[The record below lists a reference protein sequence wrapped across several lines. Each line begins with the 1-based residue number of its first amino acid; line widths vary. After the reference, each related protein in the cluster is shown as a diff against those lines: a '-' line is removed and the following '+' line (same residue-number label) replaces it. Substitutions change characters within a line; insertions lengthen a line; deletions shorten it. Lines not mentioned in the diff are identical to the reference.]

1 MNNKQAGF
9 SLIAVMLFL
18 ILITVIGVIAV
29 RQSRMNLKVATA
41 DQVDTLLLNT
51 SDSVLAHMEQ
61 AVAKPGSTEY
71 KNITATGKGVL
82 GYFMLHPTTKTDQQV
97 VFCYTASRPA
107 TLFNLSNAIIRLPF
121 PSGGTQGSG
130 GVCDPSQAVSYSTAR
145 GVSLTQ
151 VVARGL
157 TGNSVAGGGEAP
169 LETLETGTSLGATA
183 VNTPNPRI
191 GLYSVSVLPSL
202 SNASSDSIK
211 RCLEKPVPPIKNSNN
226 NLLYGTNEDMITC
239 LKEQGVP
246 ATALVEEVIVRVER
260 QNSLDAPICDPSLT
274 GTARAECEVA
284 GILSPATP

>member
-9 SLIAVMLFL
+9 ALIAVMLFL
-18 ILITVIGVIAV
+18 ILITVIGLIAV
-29 RQSRMNLKVATA
+29 RQSRLNLKVATA
-41 DQVDTLLLNT
+41 DQADTLLLNT

-107 TLFNLSNAIIRLPF
+107 TLFNLSNALIRLP
-121 PSGGTQGSG
+121 SGGKQGSG
-130 GVCDPSQAVSYSTAR
+130 GVCDPSQVISYSTAR

-157 TGNSVAGGGEAP
+157 TGDSVAGGEEAP

-183 VNTPNPRI
+183 VNAPNPRI
-191 GLYSVSVLPSL
+191 GLYSVSVLPAL
-202 SNASSDSIK
+202 SSASSDAIK
-211 RCLEKPVPPIKNSNN
+211 ECLGLPVPPIKDSSNN
-226 NLLYGTNEDMITC
+226 SLYGVNKDMITC
-239 LKEQGVP
+239 LKEQGIP

-260 QNSLDAPICDPSLT
+260 QNSLEAPICDPSLT
-274 GTARAECEVA
+274 GTARIECEAA
-284 GILSPATP
+284 GILSPITP